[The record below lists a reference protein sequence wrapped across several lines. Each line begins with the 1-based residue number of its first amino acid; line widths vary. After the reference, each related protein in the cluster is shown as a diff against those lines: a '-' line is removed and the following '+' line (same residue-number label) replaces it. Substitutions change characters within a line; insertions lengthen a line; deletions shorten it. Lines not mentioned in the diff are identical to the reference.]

1 MEASFTSLL
10 GEIQALD
17 RSPAVMTGRLG
28 RPRPLRSRAGRPRS
42 PALRA
47 GYIGITRDVTDK
59 ADLGLIYVDWFEPLR
74 EECLW
79 Q

>member
-1 MEASFTSLL
+1 
-10 GEIQALD
+10 
-17 RSPAVMTGRLG
+17 
-28 RPRPLRSRAGRPRS
+28 
-42 PALRA
+42 LRA